1 MTSDSFSESLKN
13 SDFNFAEKIFSK
25 IFKVLRYLTQ
35 LDERPTNGSIFG
47 DTYDEHF
54 LGQIKLETL
63 HGKLQRLEADT
74 LKNWMTQNKVGPK
87 NEYSIWTRD
96 TVNYA
101 KDVKRDL
108 KCYVQVVRMLIC
120 WARVPTK
127 LEC

>member
-63 HGKLQRLEADT
+63 HGKLQRPEADT
-74 LKNWMTQNKVGPK
+74 LK
-87 NEYSIWTRD
+87 TRD

-108 KCYVQVVRMLIC
+108 KCYVQIVRMLIC

>member
-25 IFKVLRYLTQ
+25 IFKILRYLTQ
-35 LDERPTNGSIFG
+35 LDGRPISGSIFG

-54 LGQIKLETL
+54 LGQIKLKIL

-74 LKNWMTQNKVGPK
+74 LKNWMTQNEVSPK
-87 NEYSIWTRD
+87 EYFIWTRD

-101 KDVKRDL
+101 KDAKRDL
-108 KCYVQVVRMLIC
+108 KCYVQMVRMLTC
-120 WARVPTK
+120 WAKVPTE